1 MQNPDNLLAAIR
13 RVLISSA
20 RTRQFDQ
27 IPVFCGSSLKNKG
40 VGNNDNTE
48 KIVYW

>member
-1 MQNPDNLLAAIR
+1 MQNPDKLLAAIR
-13 RVLISSA
+13 RVLINSV

-40 VGNNDNTE
+40 VGNNDHKE
-48 KIVYW
+48 KRVH